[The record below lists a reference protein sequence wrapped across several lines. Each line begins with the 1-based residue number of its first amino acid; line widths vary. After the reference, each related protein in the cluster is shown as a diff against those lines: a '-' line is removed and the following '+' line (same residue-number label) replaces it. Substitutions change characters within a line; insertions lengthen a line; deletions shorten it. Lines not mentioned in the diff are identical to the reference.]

1 LKVELLDI
9 HAITPKLSGYWRVSI
24 SEQTSSTQTDL
35 KTQNPK
41 GWDLIATEFQSAGRG
56 RLDRTFESAKS
67 TGLLFSFFIEPIRKK
82 EDWGFISLIAGAAVA
97 RSLNKFTNSSNY
109 SCKWPNDILANDKK
123 IAGLLGEVHESGV
136 VMGIGINITTS
147 SDELPVPTASSVLLE
162 SDLVLNRNELL
173 TEICNEFREIFEKW
187 DSGSDLKDY
196 YLSNCSTIN
205 KEVRVIGPTGEIQS
219 KAIGITDTGALLLA
233 DGAPIT
239 VGDLVHL
246 RD

>member
-1 LKVELLDI
+1 MKVELLDI

-35 KTQNPK
+35 KNQNPS

-56 RLDRTFESAKS
+56 RLDRTFESAKYS
-67 TGLLFSFFIEPIRKK
+67 GLLFSFFIEPKRKK
-82 EDWGFISLIAGAAVA
+82 VDWGFISLITGAAVA
-97 RSLNKFTNSSNY
+97 KSLNKVTNNSNY

-123 IAGLLGEVHESGV
+123 IAGLLGEVYKNGV
-136 VMGIGINITTS
+136 VVGIGINITTS

-162 SDLVLNRNELL
+162 SNLVLNRNELL
-173 TEICNEFREIFEKW
+173 AEICNEFKEAFEKW
-187 DSGSDLKDY
+187 DNGHDLKDY
-196 YLSNCSTIN
+196 YLDCCSTIN
-205 KEVRVIGPTGEIQS
+205 KHVRVIGPAGEIQS
-219 KAIGITDTGALLLA
+219 KAVGITDTGALQLA

-239 VGDLVHL
+239 VGDLIHL

>member
-1 LKVELLDI
+1 MKYFV
-9 HAITPKLSGYWRVSI
+9 
-24 SEQTSSTQTDL
+24 
-35 KTQNPK
+35 
-41 GWDLIATEFQSAGRG
+41 
-56 RLDRTFESAKS
+56 
-67 TGLLFSFFIEPIRKK
+67 LFSFFIEPKRKK
-82 EDWGFISLIAGAAVA
+82 DDWGFISLIAGAAVA
-97 RSLNKFTNSSNY
+97 SSLNKLTYSSSY

-123 IAGLLGEVHESGV
+123 IAGLLGEFHENGV

-147 SDELPVPTASSVLLE
+147 SHELPVRTASSVLIE

-173 TEICNEFREIFEKW
+173 VEICNEFRSIFEKW

-219 KAIGITDTGALLLA
+219 KAIGITDSGALLLA
-233 DGAPIT
+233 DGAPVT